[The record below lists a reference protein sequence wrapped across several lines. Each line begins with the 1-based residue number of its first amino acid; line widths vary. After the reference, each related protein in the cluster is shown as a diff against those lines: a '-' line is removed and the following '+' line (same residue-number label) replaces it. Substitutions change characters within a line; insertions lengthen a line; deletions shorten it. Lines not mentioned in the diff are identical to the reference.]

1 MPRLFCFPWV
11 KGFCLWKRKPE
22 MRLTRERFHRMS
34 AILALAACLTAAGGA
49 PVPAEDVLLPAPSE
63 CRSDA
68 SVPVR
73 LPLRLAVYAPGRD
86 AGTVEAL
93 LNVLNAQGIV
103 TGLSM
108 TGDRESADV
117 LCSLEGESAETGEG
131 YEMRL
136 ENRKGGRGVL
146 HLRAAAPQGLFYA
159 WQSAVQILNANRTEG
174 GFSVPTFSIRDVPR
188 FEWRGIMLDVS
199 RHFFTMAEVKR
210 MIDTMS
216 LFKLNRLHLHLTDGP
231 GWRLEI
237 KKYPLLTAMS
247 AWRVPLA
254 SGEWNWQEVKL
265 AIQENDPEA
274 TYGGFYTQE
283 QMKEIIAYARSRRVT
298 VVPEIELPGHAYA
311 AMHAYGELVC
321 DGVNFPVEG
330 KKGRDTV
337 CMGRPETLRFV
348 KDVVDELK
356 TIFPPG
362 SPIHLGHDEVST
374 ESWRK
379 CKYCQSRL
387 KELNENSLK
396 ALGRDFLQQ
405 VASYVRQG
413 GYDAIV
419 WDEGGELEAD
429 KHIFVMAWRGNDVAA
444 GAARKG
450 HSVILSPSS
459 HFYFDYYQSAS
470 AAEPKAIGGLI
481 PLRQVYG
488 YELPELAPEEARKIR
503 GLQAN
508 IWTEYLYDMGLVEY
522 MAWPRALALAERAW
536 SDCDPRDYKSFRSR
550 AALALKLL
558 EKLAVKYRPMDEE
571 DG

>member
-1 MPRLFCFPWV
+1 M
-11 KGFCLWKRKPE
+11 G
-22 MRLTRERFHRMS
+22 RFYR
-34 AILALAACLTAAGGA
+34 LAAVLVVAGCVQAVSGRA
-49 PVPAEDVLLPAPSE
+49 LLAQDVLLPAPSE
-63 CRSDA
+63 CRSGA
-68 SVPVR
+68 SSVVG
-73 LPLRLAVYAPGRD
+73 LPLRLAVYAPEKD

-93 LNVLNAQGIV
+93 LNVLNAQGILS
-103 TGLSM
+103 GLSM
-108 TGDRESADV
+108 TGDRDSADV
-117 LCSLEGESAETGEG
+117 LCSLKGKPAGTGEG
-131 YEMRL
+131 YEMSL
-136 ENRKGGRGVL
+136 EEGKGGRGVL

-159 WQSAVQILNANRTEG
+159 WQSTVQILNANRTKS
-174 GFSVPTFSIRDVPR
+174 GFSVPCFSIRDVPR

-247 AWRVPLA
+247 AWRVPLKN
-254 SGEWNWQEVKL
+254 GEWNWQEVKL

-283 QMKEIIAYARSRRVT
+283 QMKEIIAYARRRQVT
-298 VVPEIELPGHAYA
+298 IVPEIELPGHSYA
-311 AMHAYGELVC
+311 AMHAYGNLVC
-321 DGVNFPVEG
+321 DGVDFAVEG

-337 CMGRPETLRFV
+337 CMGRPETLRFA

-356 TIFPPG
+356 GIFPPG
-362 SPIHLGHDEVST
+362 SPIHLGHDEVSA
-374 ESWRK
+374 ESWKR
-379 CKYCQSRL
+379 CRYCQSRL
-387 KELNENSLK
+387 KDLNGNGLK
-396 ALGRDFLQQ
+396 ALSRDFLQQ
-405 VASYVRQG
+405 IAAYVRQG

-429 KHIFVMAWRGNDVAA
+429 QHIFVMAWRGNAFAVA
-444 GAARKG
+444 AARKG
-450 HSVILSPSS
+450 HSVILSPCS

-470 AAEPKAIGGLI
+470 SAEPKAVGGLI

-488 YELPELAPEEARKIR
+488 YELPELSPEEARKVR

-536 SDCDPRDYKSFRSR
+536 SDCDPRDYQSFRSR
-550 AALALKLL
+550 ASAALKLL
-558 EKLAVKYRPMDEE
+558 EKLAVKYRPLDKE
-571 DG
+571 D

>member
-1 MPRLFCFPWV
+1 MASRTS
-11 KGFCLWKRKPE
+11 GMRKW
-22 MRLTRERFHRMS
+22 ERFYR
-34 AILALAACLTAAGGA
+34 AAALLAVAACAASGA
-49 PVPAEDVLLPAPSE
+49 EKPLPAEKVLLPAPSE
-63 CRSDA
+63 CKSEA
-68 SVPVR
+68 SSVVR
-73 LPLRLAVYAPGRD
+73 LPLRLAVYAPEKE
-86 AGTVEAL
+86 AAAVEAL
-93 LNVLNAQGIV
+93 LNVLNAQGILS
-103 TGLSM
+103 GLSL
-108 TGDRESADV
+108 TGDRDSADV
-117 LCSLEGESAETGEG
+117 LCSLEGTPEGTGEG
-131 YEMRL
+131 YAVRL
-136 ENRKGGRGVL
+136 ESREGGRGVL
-146 HLRAAAPQGLFYA
+146 HLSAAAPRGLFYA
-159 WQSAVQILNANRTEG
+159 WQSAVQVLNANRTDG
-174 GFSVPTFSIRDVPR
+174 GFAVPCFSIRDLPR

-199 RHFFTMAEVKR
+199 RHFFTMAEIKR

-247 AWRVPLA
+247 AWRVPLKN
-254 SGEWNWQEVKL
+254 GEWNWQEVKL

-283 QMKEIIAYARSRRVT
+283 QMKEIIAYARRRQVT
-298 VVPEIELPGHAYA
+298 VVPEIELPGHSYA
-311 AMHAYGELVC
+311 AMHAYGNLVC
-321 DGVNFPVEG
+321 DGVDFAVEG

-356 TIFPPG
+356 EIFPPG
-362 SPIHLGHDEVST
+362 SPIHLGHDEVSS
-374 ESWRK
+374 ESWKR
-379 CKYCQSRL
+379 CRYCRSRL
-387 KELNENSLK
+387 KELNGNGLQ
-396 ALGRDFLQQ
+396 ALSRDFLQQ
-405 VASYVRQG
+405 IAAYVRQG

-429 KHIFVMAWRGNDVAA
+429 RHIFVMAWRGNSFAA
-444 GAARKG
+444 AAARKG
-450 HSVILSPSS
+450 HSVILSPCS

-470 AAEPKAIGGLI
+470 SAEPKAVGGLI

-488 YELPELAPEEARKIR
+488 YELPELASEEMQKVR

-536 SDCDPRDYKSFRSR
+536 SDCDPRDYQSFRSR

-558 EKLAVKYRPMDEE
+558 EKLAVKYRPLDKK
-571 DG
+571 D

>member
-1 MPRLFCFPWV
+1 M
-11 KGFCLWKRKPE
+11 G
-22 MRLTRERFHRMS
+22 RFYR
-34 AILALAACLTAAGGA
+34 LAAVLVVAGCVQAVSGRA
-49 PVPAEDVLLPAPSE
+49 LPAQDVLLPAPSE
-63 CRSDA
+63 CRSGA
-68 SVPVR
+68 SSVVG
-73 LPLRLAVYAPGRD
+73 LPLRLAVYAPEKD

-93 LNVLNAQGIV
+93 LNVLNAQGILS
-103 TGLSM
+103 GLSM
-108 TGDRESADV
+108 TGDRDSADV
-117 LCSLEGESAETGEG
+117 LCSLEGKPAGTGEG
-131 YEMRL
+131 YEMSL
-136 ENRKGGRGVL
+136 EEGKGGRGVL

-159 WQSAVQILNANRTEG
+159 WQSTAQILNANRTKS
-174 GFSVPTFSIRDVPR
+174 GFSVPCFSIRDVPR

-247 AWRVPLA
+247 AWRVPLKN
-254 SGEWNWQEVKL
+254 GEWNWQEVKL

-283 QMKEIIAYARSRRVT
+283 QMKEIIAYARRRQVT
-298 VVPEIELPGHAYA
+298 IVPEIELPGHSYA
-311 AMHAYGELVC
+311 AMHAYGNLVC
-321 DGVNFPVEG
+321 DGVDFAVEG

-337 CMGRPETLRFV
+337 CMGRPETLRFA

-356 TIFPPG
+356 GIFPPG
-362 SPIHLGHDEVST
+362 SPIHLGHDEVSA
-374 ESWRK
+374 ESWKR
-379 CKYCQSRL
+379 CRYCQSRL
-387 KELNENSLK
+387 KDLNGNGLK
-396 ALGRDFLQQ
+396 ALSRDFLQQ
-405 VASYVRQG
+405 IAAYVRQG

-429 KHIFVMAWRGNDVAA
+429 QHIFVMAWRGNAFAVA
-444 GAARKG
+444 AARKG
-450 HSVILSPSS
+450 HSVILSPCS

-470 AAEPKAIGGLI
+470 SAEPKAVGGLI

-488 YELPELAPEEARKIR
+488 YELPELSPEEARKVR

-536 SDCDPRDYKSFRSR
+536 SDCDPRDYQSFRSR
-550 AALALKLL
+550 ASAALKLL
-558 EKLAVKYRPMDEE
+558 EKLAVKYRPLDKE
-571 DG
+571 D

>member
-1 MPRLFCFPWV
+1 MP
-11 KGFCLWKRKPE
+11 
-22 MRLTRERFHRMS
+22 
-34 AILALAACLTAAGGA
+34 
-49 PVPAEDVLLPAPSE
+49 
-63 CRSDA
+63 
-68 SVPVR
+68 
-73 LPLRLAVYAPGRD
+73 
-86 AGTVEAL
+86 
-93 LNVLNAQGIV
+93 
-103 TGLSM
+103 
-108 TGDRESADV
+108 
-117 LCSLEGESAETGEG
+117 
-131 YEMRL
+131 
-136 ENRKGGRGVL
+136 
-146 HLRAAAPQGLFYA
+146 
-159 WQSAVQILNANRTEG
+159 
-174 GFSVPTFSIRDVPR
+174 
-188 FEWRGIMLDVS
+188 
-199 RHFFTMAEVKR
+199 
-210 MIDTMS
+210 
-216 LFKLNRLHLHLTDGP
+216 
-231 GWRLEI
+231 
-237 KKYPLLTAMS
+237 
-247 AWRVPLA
+247 
-254 SGEWNWQEVKL
+254 
-265 AIQENDPEA
+265 
-274 TYGGFYTQE
+274 
-283 QMKEIIAYARSRRVT
+283 RSRRVT

-374 ESWRK
+374 ESWRN

>member
-11 KGFCLWKRKPE
+11 KGLCLWKRKPG

-49 PVPAEDVLLPAPSE
+49 PVPAEDILLPAPSE

-103 TGLSM
+103 TELSM

-174 GFSVPTFSIRDVPR
+174 GFSVPAFSIRDIPR

-374 ESWRK
+374 ESWRN

-405 VASYVRQG
+405 VAAYVRQG

-444 GAARKG
+444 AAARKG

-488 YELPELAPEEARKIR
+488 YELPELAPEEARKVR

>member
-1 MPRLFCFPWV
+1 M
-11 KGFCLWKRKPE
+11 G
-22 MRLTRERFHRMS
+22 RFYR
-34 AILALAACLTAAGGA
+34 LAAVLVVAGCVQAVSGHA
-49 PVPAEDVLLPAPSE
+49 LPAQDVLLPAPSE
-63 CRSDA
+63 CRSGA
-68 SVPVR
+68 SSVVG
-73 LPLRLAVYAPGRD
+73 LPLRLAVYAPEKD

-93 LNVLNAQGIV
+93 LNVLNAQGILS
-103 TGLSM
+103 GLSM
-108 TGDRESADV
+108 TGDRDSADV
-117 LCSLEGESAETGEG
+117 LCSLEGKPAGTGEG
-131 YEMRL
+131 YEMSL
-136 ENRKGGRGVL
+136 EEGKGGRGVL
-146 HLRAAAPQGLFYA
+146 HLRAAAPRGLFYA
-159 WQSAVQILNANRTEG
+159 WQSTAQILNANRTKS
-174 GFSVPTFSIRDVPR
+174 GFSVPCFSIRDVPR

-247 AWRVPLA
+247 AWRVPLKN
-254 SGEWNWQEVKL
+254 GEWNWQEVKL

-283 QMKEIIAYARSRRVT
+283 QMKEIIAYARRRQVT
-298 VVPEIELPGHAYA
+298 IVPEIELPGHSYA
-311 AMHAYGELVC
+311 AMHAYGNLVC
-321 DGVNFPVEG
+321 DGVDFAVEG

-337 CMGRPETLRFV
+337 CMGRPETLRFA

-356 TIFPPG
+356 GIFPPG
-362 SPIHLGHDEVST
+362 SPIHLGHDEVSA
-374 ESWRK
+374 ESWKR
-379 CKYCQSRL
+379 CRYCQSRL
-387 KELNENSLK
+387 KDLNGNGLK
-396 ALGRDFLQQ
+396 ALSRDFLQQ
-405 VASYVRQG
+405 IAAYVRQG

-429 KHIFVMAWRGNDVAA
+429 QHIFVMAWRGNAFAVA
-444 GAARKG
+444 AARKG
-450 HSVILSPSS
+450 HSVILSPCS

-470 AAEPKAIGGLI
+470 SAEPKAVGGLI

-488 YELPELAPEEARKIR
+488 YELPELSPEEARKVR

-536 SDCDPRDYKSFRSR
+536 SDCDPRDYQSFRSR
-550 AALALKLL
+550 ASSALKLL
-558 EKLAVKYRPMDEE
+558 EKLAVKYRPLDKE
-571 DG
+571 D